1 IVELKLREKTYQNLE
16 YNRLKNLVT
25 YRELGHQVTKKK
37 HIWPLKKLIGEFE
50 EEVFRL
56 VPCWLA
62 SPETVAALFPLKQ
75 AFDLVVFDESSQSFV
90 ERGLPALLRGKQVV
104 VAGDSQQL
112 QPYDLYQVRLQEEE
126 EGIAIETD
134 SLLDLS
140 SRYFKKYALEGHYRS
155 KSLPLIHFSNQH
167 FYDNALSMLP
177 DRHWLNRGEAPF

>member
-75 AFDLVVFDESSQSFV
+75 AFDLVVFDESSQCFV

-104 VAGDSQQL
+104 VAGDNQQL
-112 QPYDLYQVRLQEEE
+112 QPYDLYQVRIGIEE
-126 EGIAIETD
+126 EGIDLETE
-134 SLLDLS
+134 SVLDLMS
-140 SRYFKKYALEGHYRS
+140 KYFKTF
-155 KSLPLIHFSNQH
+155 SL
-167 FYDNALSMLP
+167 DN
-177 DRHWLNRGEAPF
+177 R